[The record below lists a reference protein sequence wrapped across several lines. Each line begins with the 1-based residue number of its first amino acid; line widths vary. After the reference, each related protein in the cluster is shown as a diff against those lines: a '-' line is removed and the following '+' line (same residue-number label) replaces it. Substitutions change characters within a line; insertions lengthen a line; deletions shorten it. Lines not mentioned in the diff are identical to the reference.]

1 MSDVGLWIAIFVAIA
16 VGFMIYGYL
25 QEKRRQEEMQ
35 AIADLLGYAYAKGP
49 DSNLPS
55 SLGHFHIFSQGRS
68 RRARHILVRQIDDV
82 TVTVF
87 DYEYTTSSGRNS
99 STRKQTVALF
109 ESSRFQFPS
118 FSLRPQGFTDQIAI
132 KLGRQNIVLEDHPA
146 FADAYLLQGQ
156 HVARIRAL
164 FRAPVVS
171 FYNRSMGLSTEGMGR
186 QLVHY
191 RDREKV
197 DAQHIDRFVREGQ
210 KALALLVEEED
221 PLAGIDLDAALAVLE
236 HRN

>member
-1 MSDVGLWIAIFVAIA
+1 MNDVGLWITIFVAIA

-25 QEKRRQEEMQ
+25 QEKRRKEEMQ
-35 AIADLLGYAYAKGP
+35 AIADLLGYSYSEGP
-49 DSNLPS
+49 NS
-55 SLGHFHIFSQGRS
+55 SLPVSLSHFHLFSQGRS
-68 RRARHILVRQIDDV
+68 RRARHIMVKKVDDV

-87 DYEYTTSSGRNS
+87 DYEYTTSSGKNS
-99 STRKQTVALF
+99 SKHKQTVALF
-109 ESSRFQFPS
+109 ESPRFQFPS
-118 FSLRPQGFTDQIAI
+118 FSLRPRRFWDDIAD
-132 KLGRQNIVLEDHPA
+132 KLGRQSIVIEGHPA

-164 FRAPVVS
+164 FSAPVVS
-171 FYNRSMGLSTEGMGR
+171 FYSRSMGLSAEGMGR

-191 RDREKV
+191 RQREKV

-210 KALALLVEEED
+210 KALELLVEEED

-236 HRN
+236 GRA